1 MWQGHLISR
10 RMLWGFFALWV
21 LHRHPVG
28 GFASQREVLE
38 QEAGDSVLL
47 SLFIWH
53 NCRWHGEWDAG
64 VGRRRNYFTP
74 TEFYLGNVPYLNS
87 WFGSFFFFLM
97 CSVSVL
103 FLCLFPSCRA
113 ISRLEQNRLLT
124 SKKRLGRWEV
134 FVFSCQKHSTE
145 LVWKASPLLV
155 ALLVKS
161 FKEQRWLQGSVS
173 PSVHL
178 KSSPSAVAH
187 LSCYQYLSERTLIL
201 FLLLLL
207 LFLLF
212 FIYNVETSLL
222 TSWVFWEG
230 ECSQSLLVLCRSPAL
245 CFFFGGVG
253 YVSVCKSQCR
263 YWADSSEGVAV
274 LQLH

>member
-1 MWQGHLISR
+1 MCPIWT
-10 RMLWGFFALWV
+10 
-21 LHRHPVG
+21 VG
-28 GFASQREVLE
+28 LVA
-38 QEAGDSVLL
+38 
-47 SLFIWH
+47 I
-53 NCRWHGEWDAG
+53 
-64 VGRRRNYFTP
+64 
-74 TEFYLGNVPYLNS
+74 
-87 WFGSFFFFLM
+87 FFLM

-113 ISRLEQNRLLT
+113 ISRLERNRLLT

-245 CFFFGGVG
+245 FFFLGGWAM
-253 YVSVCKSQCR
+253 YLCANLSAATELTPPREWQCCSFTR
-263 YWADSSEGVAV
+263 KY
-274 LQLH
+274 